1 MVCKLDERRRKFDWE
16 KEFKF
21 ILIFLLHPWSN
32 TQSYNPIVNI
42 LTLDIYFLRS
52 GDLTVL
58 TLWANI
64 KIFGKL

>member
-1 MVCKLDERRRKFDWE
+1 MKEEGSLTGK

-21 ILIFLLHPWSN
+21 ILIFFLLHPWSN